1 VIQKAKETTR
11 KNKMKKSFTLIELL
25 VVIAIIAIL
34 AAMLLPALSK
44 AREKAR
50 AISCT
55 NQMKTLGTAMRMYI
69 DDNPGGLLAISTW
82 EGYTTTAA
90 KTGGFTW
97 REFIYSF
104 IGDVKTYNCGSATA
118 NKYEGTAML
127 TGSYGMN
134 PNCSGKADTL
144 FVSPSS
150 VCLFADAAAS
160 SAAAVVLV
168 KNAGTAPTLGTA
180 YTGAPTIYDNATAAN
195 WTEAGTN
202 SGMSIRHSDSTNVTH
217 YDGHVAT
224 YKVANLAKFGASDSF
239 WDPTK

>member
-1 VIQKAKETTR
+1 
-11 KNKMKKSFTLIELL
+11 MKKSFTLIELL

-69 DDNPGGLLAISTW
+69 DDNPGGLLALSTW
-82 EGYTTTAA
+82 KGYRTTGTSD
-90 KTGGFTW
+90 TDGYFTW
-97 REFIYSF
+97 RESIYSF
-104 IGDVKTYNCGSATA
+104 IGDVKTYNCGSSTGT
-118 NKYEGTAML
+118 KYAGTPML
-127 TGSYGMN
+127 TGDYGMN

-160 SAAAVVLV
+160 SANAVVLV
-168 KNAGTAPTLGTA
+168 ADNDDVTAAALGTA
-180 YTGAPTIYDNATAAN
+180 YSAGPTVYATATAAN
-195 WTEAGTN
+195 WTEAGAN
-202 SGMSIRHSDSTNVTH
+202 SGMSIRHSESTNVTH
-217 YDGHVAT
+217 YDGHVST
-224 YKVANLAKFGASDSF
+224 YKLANLAKFGATDSF
-239 WDPTK
+239 WDPSK